1 MSGDTIARA
10 RGRWPEIL
18 PRLGIGAEFL
28 RNKHGPCPLCGG
40 RDRYRFEDR
49 DGEGTYYC
57 NQCGAGSGIILVR
70 KLNGWDFKTACDA
83 IDAIIGTEHR
93 AEPAPP
99 KPADDAERRRRAIEK
114 AIAGANDRSIV
125 EHYLAGRGL
134 GGAPKSLYGH
144 PALWHTE
151 ARKSLPAV
159 LAPILGPGGDLESVQ
174 RIWIGPDV
182 PPDARKTIMP
192 PVRTISGG
200 AVRLF
205 NVAPEMGIGEGV
217 ETSLA
222 AAQLW
227 SLPLWAALTAGNL
240 EAWQPPADVQ
250 VIHVFGDNDSSM
262 TGQAAAFALAKRLK
276 REGRIVH
283 VHIPDCADTDWLDV
297 LNQQVTA

>member
-1 MSGDTIARA
+1 MTGSTLERA

-18 PRLGIGAEFL
+18 PRLGIGTEFL

-40 RDRYRFEDR
+40 RDRYRFDDR

-93 AEPAPP
+93 AEPALQ

-114 AIAGANDRSIV
+114 AIAGANDRSIA
-125 EHYLAGRGL
+125 ENYLLGRGL
-134 GGAPKSLYGH
+134 GVVPESLYGH
-144 PALWHTE
+144 PALWHSE

-159 LAPILGPGGDLESVQ
+159 LAPIFGPGGDLESVQ
-174 RIWIGPDV
+174 RIWIGADV

-205 NVAPEMGIGEGV
+205 NAAPEMGIGEGV

-227 SLPLWAALTAGNL
+227 ALPVWAALTAGNL
-240 EAWQPPADVQ
+240 EAWQPPDEAQ

-276 REGRIVH
+276 REGRKVH
-283 VHIPDCADTDWLDV
+283 VHIPDQIDFDWLDV

>member
-1 MSGDTIARA
+1 MTGSTLERA

-18 PRLGIGAEFL
+18 PRLGIGTEFL
-28 RNKHGPCPLCGG
+28 RNKHGPCPICGG
-40 RDRYRFEDR
+40 RDRYRFDDR

-93 AEPAPP
+93 AEPAPQ
-99 KPADDAERRRRAIEK
+99 KPADDPERRRRAIEK
-114 AIAGANDRSIV
+114 AIAGANDQSIV

-134 GGAPKSLYGH
+134 GVVPESLYGH
-144 PALWHTE
+144 PALWHSE

-159 LAPILGPGGDLESVQ
+159 LAPIFGPGGDLESVQ
-174 RIWIGPDV
+174 RIWIGADV

-205 NVAPEMGIGEGV
+205 NAAPEMGIGEGV

-227 SLPLWAALTAGNL
+227 ALPVWAALTAGNL

-250 VIHVFGDNDSSM
+250 TVHVFGDNDSSM

-276 REGRIVH
+276 REGRKVH
-283 VHIPDCADTDWLDV
+283 AHIPDGADTDWLDV
-297 LNQQVTA
+297 LKHRSEF